1 MKKLITGLALLASL
15 ALLLTSVSCFFPAA
29 ESPEERVPPVTVTPP
44 GVNWGGE
51 PMPPVAIPPPAESG
65 SSFWWGGGAD
75 DKAQSTT
82 VLVNIDERMIVRN
95 GDIYLVVEDVAQAMQ
110 AISQLAGG
118 LNGYVVSSSVNG
130 EEDDM
135 RGWIAIRVPDES
147 FEPALAEI
155 RGLAIRVES
164 ESTNSQDVTEEYIDL
179 EARLANAEATEQEFL
194 ALLDKA
200 EDVDDILEI
209 YESLSRVRQEIEQIK
224 GRMQYL
230 ERTSSMSLISV
241 YLEPEFTDK
250 PPVPPGWNALQIFK
264 SAARGLVITGQVL
277 GTIAIWLLIF
287 IPIWGTVLG
296 IILWRRHKRKMRG

>member
-1 MKKLITGLALLASL
+1 MKKLIIGLALAATLV
-15 ALLLTSVSCFFPAA
+15 LLLVSASCFFPAA
-29 ESPEERVPPVTVTPP
+29 EPPEERVPPVTVTPP
-44 GVNWGGE
+44 Y
-51 PMPPVAIPPPAESG
+51 PIAIPPPAESG
-65 SSFWWGGGAD
+65 SSMWGGGAD
-75 DKAQSTT
+75 DKYQSTT
-82 VLVNIDERMIVRN
+82 VVVNIDERMIVRN
-95 GDIYLVVEDVAQAMQ
+95 GDISLVVDDVTQAMQ
-110 AISQLAGG
+110 AITQLATGYD
-118 LNGYVVSSSVNG
+118 GYVVSSSVNG

-135 RGWIAIRVPDES
+135 RGWIAIRVPDDK
-147 FEPALAEI
+147 FEPALAKI
-155 RGLAIRVES
+155 RGLAVRVES

-194 ALLDKA
+194 VLLDKA
-200 EDVDDILEI
+200 TDVEDILKI
-209 YESLSRVRQEIEQIK
+209 YDSLSRVRQEIEQIK

-241 YLEPEFTDK
+241 YLRPEFTDK

>member
-1 MKKLITGLALLASL
+1 MKKLIMGLSLLVLLLAG
-15 ALLLTSVSCFFPAA
+15 AACAA
-29 ESPEERVPPVTVTPP
+29 EEPPIYQPPVVDWGEEAPP
-44 GVNWGGE
+44 
-51 PMPPVAIPPPAESG
+51 PMVIAPPAEG
-65 SSFWWGGGAD
+65 ALSFWDGD
-75 DKAQSTT
+75 DKAQVTT
-82 VLVNIDERMIVRN
+82 VLVNYDERMIVRN
-95 GDIYLVVEDVAQAMQ
+95 GDMELVVEDVSEAME

-118 LNGYVVSSSVNG
+118 LNGYVVSSSVSG
-130 EEDDM
+130 EEEDM
-135 RGWIAIRVPDES
+135 QGWIAIRVPDES
-147 FEPALAEI
+147 FEQTLADI
-155 RGLAIRVES
+155 RELAVRVES

-179 EARLANAEATEQEFL
+179 EARLTNAEATEQEFL

-209 YESLSRVRQEIEQIK
+209 YESLSRIRQEIEQIK

-241 YLEPEFTDK
+241 YLEPESSGRAT
-250 PPVPPGWNALQIFK
+250 VPAGWNALQIFK